1 MHRTFLWSIMQ
12 IREKLWSTELTKMKK
27 MLSLCSDGAVL
38 TFKRYGKLEDKRQ
51 ALTIARQVL
60 HNQTRRPSKKKL
72 FVKKLVKKSPN
83 SHSISFKNQKILIK
97 AWLVKRSKA
106 IKLMKELS
114 LTETTLVR
122 TMRRA
127 SLSSWSQLKK
137 QSQPKFL
144 FWQKQ

>member
-27 MLSLCSDGAVL
+27 MLSLYSDEAVL
-38 TFKRYGKLEDKRQ
+38 TCRRCGKLEDKRQ

-60 HNQTRRPSKKKL
+60 HNQMRRPSKKKL
-72 FVKKLVKKSPN
+72 FLKKLVKKSPN
-83 SHSISFKNQKILIK
+83 SHSILFKNQNILIK

-127 SLSSWSQLKK
+127 SLSSWNQLKK

-144 FWQKQ
+144 FWQNQ

>member
-27 MLSLCSDGAVL
+27 MLSLYSDGAVL
-38 TFKRYGKLEDKRQ
+38 TCRRCGKLEDKRQ

-60 HNQTRRPSKKKL
+60 HNQMRRPSKKNL
-72 FVKKLVKKSPN
+72 FLKKLVKKSPN
-83 SHSISFKNQKILIK
+83 SHSILFKNRNILIK

-127 SLSSWSQLKK
+127 SLSSWSRLKK

>member
-27 MLSLCSDGAVL
+27 MLSLCSDEAVL
-38 TFKRYGKLEDKRQ
+38 TCRHCGKLEDKRQ

-60 HNQTRRPSKKKL
+60 HNQMRRPSKKNL
-72 FVKKLVKKSPN
+72 FLKKLVKKSPN
-83 SHSISFKNQKILIK
+83 SHSILFKNQNILIK

-114 LTETTLVR
+114 LTETTSAR

-127 SLSSWSQLKK
+127 SLSSWNQLKK
-137 QSQPKFL
+137 QSQRKFL
-144 FWQKQ
+144 FWQNQ